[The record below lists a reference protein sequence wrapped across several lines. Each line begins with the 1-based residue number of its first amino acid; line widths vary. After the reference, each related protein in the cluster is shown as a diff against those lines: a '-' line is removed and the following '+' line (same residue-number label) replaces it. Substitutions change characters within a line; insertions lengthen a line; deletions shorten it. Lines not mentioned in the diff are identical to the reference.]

1 MLENLTTLTE
11 SPLYICLVVFVLMPM
26 VGALMVR
33 DKFLIGLLL
42 ISMQVPWF
50 FNVVI
55 LKIID

>member
-33 DKFLIGLLL
+33 DKFLIGFLL
-42 ISMQVPWF
+42 ILTQVPWF
-50 FNVVI
+50 LNVVI
-55 LKIID
+55 FKIID